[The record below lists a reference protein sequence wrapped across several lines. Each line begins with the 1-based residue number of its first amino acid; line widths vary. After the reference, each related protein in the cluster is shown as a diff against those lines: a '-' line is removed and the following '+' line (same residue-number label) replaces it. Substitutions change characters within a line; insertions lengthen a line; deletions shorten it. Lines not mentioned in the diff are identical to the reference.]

1 MDQWLRRVAPAVKL
15 VIVRLRFTKC
25 FRSYFMAQSSPQPSK
40 QSKRRSS
47 ATRFLRSAAAAGLS
61 IRSIEF
67 DPITGKCTV
76 LVGDSAPAKAPVE
89 DVDLDRELE
98 G

>member
-1 MDQWLRRVAPAVKL
+1 MPQA
-15 VIVRLRFTKC
+15 
-25 FRSYFMAQSSPQPSK
+25 SPQPPK

-76 LVGDSAPAKAPVE
+76 LVGDSAPAKDATAIE
-89 DVDLDRELE
+89 TADELRKLI
-98 G
+98 